1 MDFRRDFLFYLKTI
15 IVIIAI
21 YIASQVSAVFLPI
34 ALAVILS
41 FFLNPLVNFLG
52 KINIPFKGTHYNI
65 PRGISIL
72 ISFLIFALIILLIMT
87 FILFPFTQELN
98 KFSKELPELLKKI
111 HPTILFLDDQYNS
124 VHIPESI
131 RAYIDSAFSEATAYA
146 MTLAKR
152 LLNNT
157 LTFASRIIEL
167 IIVPVLTYYF
177 LKDGNKIKT
186 ALISPF
192 PNRLRSRVRTV
203 YDEIGVVIG
212 NYIHGQIIICIVIGM
227 IVFSGMYILGV
238 DYPLLLGLFATLTE
252 AIPIIGPIMGAIPAI
267 LLAYLISPVLALKVT
282 LFYLI
287 IHQVE
292 SQIIVPKIM
301 GNTISL
307 HPVVIILSLLI
318 GAHLGGIIG
327 MIIAV
332 PLTAILRVVL
342 KHIWSYNESF

>member
-1 MDFRRDFLFYLKTI
+1 MDFRHDFLFYIKII
-15 IVIIAI
+15 IVMVGI
-21 YIASQVSAVFLPI
+21 YIASQVSTVFLPI
-34 ALAVILS
+34 ALAVVFS
-41 FFLNPLVNFLG
+41 FFLNPLVKFLCN
-52 KINIPFKGTHYNI
+52 INIPFKETHYKI

-72 ISFLIFALIILLIMT
+72 IAFFVFALIVVLTMT
-87 FILFPFTQELN
+87 FILFPFIQELN
-98 KFSKELPELLKKI
+98 KFSKELPEILKKI
-111 HPTILFLDDQYNS
+111 HPTILFLDDQYNRA
-124 VHIPESI
+124 HIPESI
-131 RAYIDSAFSEATAYA
+131 RSYIDSAFSEAIVYA
-146 MTLAKR
+146 MNLAKR

-157 LTFASRIIEL
+157 LTVASRIIEL
-167 IIVPVLTYYF
+167 IIVPILTYYF
-177 LKDGNKIKT
+177 LKDGNKIKD

-192 PNRLRSRVRTV
+192 PNRLRSRVKTI
-203 YDEIGVVIG
+203 YDEINVVIG
-212 NYIHGQIIICIVIGM
+212 NYIHGQIIISIVVGM

-252 AIPIIGPIMGAIPAI
+252 TIPIIGPIMGAIPAI

-282 LFYLI
+282 LFYI
-287 IHQVE
+287 VIHQIE

-307 HPVVIILSLLI
+307 HPVVIILSLLV

-332 PLTAILRVVL
+332 PLTAILKVVL